1 MGPMRS
7 GRFVILA
14 GLLVAA
20 MIVTACTATRARRGA
35 PEESGFLGDYS
46 NLQKNPNNAAA
57 LVYVRPGVQWAR
69 YNTIQLDSAGL
80 YLADRDGKLSPE
92 DQERLAGMLYNT
104 LSDELDKYFV
114 LASGPGP
121 NTIRLRVA
129 LTQVQGAKVAARV
142 VTTVIPQLRTLS
154 TVGGLATDTAG
165 TVGTATGE
173 MEALDSLT
181 GERLAAAVDDRAG
194 TKALFAGRAY
204 TKWGDVQAAVTYWS
218 TRMAW
223 QLARQG
229 VRLKPGASMPEE
241 PKESRSL

>member
-35 PEESGFLGDYS
+35 PEESGFLGDCS

-121 NTIRLRVA
+121 NTIRQRVA
-129 LTQVQGAKVAARV
+129 LTRSEEHTSELQSPCNLVC
-142 VTTVIPQLRTLS
+142 
-154 TVGGLATDTAG
+154 
-165 TVGTATGE
+165 
-173 MEALDSLT
+173 
-181 GERLAAAVDDRAG
+181 RL
-194 TKALFAGRAY
+194 L
-204 TKWGDVQAAVTYWS
+204 
-218 TRMAW
+218 
-223 QLARQG
+223 
-229 VRLKPGASMPEE
+229 
-241 PKESRSL
+241 